1 MNPGITVTLGA
12 YGVGGAV
19 YSEIIKQPNEQS
31 GRVIAFDIVLCLS
44 LLSIA
49 GALFRLPYKNI
60 QDDRESPG

>member
-12 YGVGGAV
+12 YGVVGAV

-31 GRVIAFDIVLCLS
+31 GRVIAFDIVLCLI

-49 GALFRLPYKNI
+49 GELFRLTYKNI